1 MSDSAT
7 QWTVACQVP
16 LSTGFSSKNTG
27 VGFAISFSK
36 DLPNPGLK
44 PMSPALQ
51 GILYHLSH
59 QGSPASIHKYTHLHC
74 PAPPSHSSRSS
85 PSTERSLL
93 CCVAASYELSI
104 LHTVVPTQCCWLW
117 SPCCTLHR
125 WGSILFN
132 NWWIWF
138 IYTELESLK
147 DKVIWYKQ
155 SVHKTSHHSECFRFH
170 WLYTEHVFLHVLFLS
185 PLINLFILNLLLLWK
200 GQRILYCC

>member
-59 QGSPASIHKYTHLHC
+59 QGSPASSHKYTHLLC

-132 NWWIWF
+132 NWKF
-138 IYTELESLK
+138 VPFDPFSASPTSQPPPLATSDLF
-147 DKVIWYKQ
+147 
-155 SVHKTSHHSECFRFH
+155 SVSRFGFVSFRFR
-170 WLYTEHVFLHVLFLS
+170 T
-185 PLINLFILNLLLLWK
+185 
-200 GQRILYCC
+200 